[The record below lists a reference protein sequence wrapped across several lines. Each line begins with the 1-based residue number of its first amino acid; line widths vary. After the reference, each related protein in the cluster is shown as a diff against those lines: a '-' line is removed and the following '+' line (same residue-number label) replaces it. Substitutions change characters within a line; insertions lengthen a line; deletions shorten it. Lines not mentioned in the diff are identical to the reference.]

1 MEKLR
6 YYDGKCGLMLY
17 YSQTSGLLK
26 QDDKALGYG
35 YAGHGTGLNNPDFQA
50 VKSTGPIPRGKWE
63 IGKFFDN
70 PGHLGRII
78 AALRPVEV
86 KMLYG
91 RGGFFIHGDN
101 SKGDNSASDGCII
114 LSKKLREF
122 IRDSGEKYLVVHD

>member
-70 PGHLGRII
+70 PGHLGPIV
-78 AALRPVEV
+78 AALRPIGGQNVF
-86 KMLYG
+86 G

-101 SKGDNSASDGCII
+101 SKMNNTHAAIQPIMFSQSCRGTESASTG
-114 LSKKLREF
+114 R
-122 IRDSGEKYLVVHD
+122 GGTGY